1 MQYTKKEFLKSLKS
15 RLINVT
21 ISVNNMTE
29 FSLADN
35 FGTKY
40 KLSTPEAFLERVSLI
55 TKKDLSDF
63 TYSSPYW
70 TNEPSQVVVEP
81 QEQASESV
89 LEESEASVPQ
99 VEETFSEAVTEV
111 IEEPIVEALLASEE
125 PKQPDW
131 KWIESLE
138 NNKEDKLLLDD
149 YADKEFSIKL
159 SRTKKLSNMI
169 IDFKA
174 AL

>member
-40 KLSTPEAFLERVSLI
+40 KLDTPEAFLARVSAI

-63 TYSSPYW
+63 TYNPPYW
-70 TNEPSQVVVEP
+70 TNEASKAVVEP
-81 QEQASESV
+81 QEEASETV

-99 VEETFSEAVTEV
+99 EEETLSEAVTDTSN
-111 IEEPIVEALLASEE
+111 VET
-125 PKQPDW
+125 KQPDW
-131 KWIESLE
+131 KWIESLKS
-138 NNKEDKLLLDD
+138 NKEDKLLLDK
-149 YADKEFSIKL
+149 YAEKEFGIKL

-169 IDFKA
+169 LDFKA